1 MDRTDTEVSAKVEW
15 PLRPRPCVGS
25 AGMKAWDDGRHA
37 ASDAN
42 PATAAAALAMVMVAL
57 AMLNKK
63 VFDDRS
69 ARNEKDRG
77 ARREGRRKLYS

>member
-1 MDRTDTEVSAKVEW
+1 
-15 PLRPRPCVGS
+15 
-25 AGMKAWDDGRHA
+25 MKAWDDGRHA

-77 ARREGRRKLYS
+77 